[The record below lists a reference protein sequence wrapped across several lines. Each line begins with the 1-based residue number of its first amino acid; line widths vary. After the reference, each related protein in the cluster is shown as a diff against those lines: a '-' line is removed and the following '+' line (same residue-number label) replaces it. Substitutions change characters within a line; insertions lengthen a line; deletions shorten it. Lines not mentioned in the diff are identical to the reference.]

1 MKEYLRRIG
10 LRRIVGMVVGNI
22 ILGIGIAIFR
32 ASLLGNDPFSAMM
45 MAGAERTGIAYSLFV
60 PMVNT
65 LFFIAE
71 ICWGRH
77 FIGIGTFVN
86 WFLLGKIAEIFIV
99 RLEVFEIAQRGMP
112 IRLLTVAVG
121 VLVVSLGVSF
131 YQTADLGIAPYDS
144 ISIMMSEHCPLPYF
158 WCRLITDVV
167 CTAVCFALGGIVN
180 VGTAI
185 CAFGLG
191 PFVHFFDRHVSRR
204 MLGIYKN
211 TQIQS

>member
-10 LRRIVGMVVGNI
+10 LRRIVGMIAGNI

-121 VLVVSLGVSF
+121 VFVVSLGVSF

>member
-10 LRRIVGMVVGNI
+10 LRRIVGMIAGNI

-158 WCRLITDVV
+158 WCRLATDVV
-167 CTAVCFALGGIVN
+167 CTAICFALGGIVN
-180 VGTAI
+180 VGTAV

-191 PFVHFFDRHVSRR
+191 PFIHFFDQHISKKVFET
-204 MLGIYKN
+204 GGN
-211 TQIQS
+211 